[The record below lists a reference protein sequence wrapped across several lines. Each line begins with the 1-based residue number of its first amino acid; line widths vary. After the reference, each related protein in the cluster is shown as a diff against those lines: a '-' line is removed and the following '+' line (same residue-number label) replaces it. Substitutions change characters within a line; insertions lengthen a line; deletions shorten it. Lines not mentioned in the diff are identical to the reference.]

1 MLNRRKILMGLAAA
15 PVGVVA
21 TLSATR
27 STHAQTTGLQNVQLR
42 GGMDGKDFGVSPR
55 NLDDQSKAFQDML
68 NAASERE
75 IPIYLPAGNYIISNI
90 TLPKNV
96 RIIGVPGATRI
107 LYRGNGSLFQG
118 DGNDRVILRDLVIDG
133 LNRAMD
139 DNQGGLIQIQDAS
152 NILIENCDIVGA
164 AHNGVWLARCAGKV
178 TANRFS
184 GHGNVAIFA
193 VNSQRM
199 EISSNAIQDCG
210 DGGILVHRWDI
221 GEDGTIVASNRI
233 SRIRADNGGTGQVG
247 NGINVFRAGN
257 VMVMNNVVSDCA
269 FSAVRTNSASNIQIV
284 GNSCVRSGETG
295 IYAEFSFEGAVING
309 NVVDGAT
316 NGISVVNYNEG
327 GRLAT
332 VSGNIV
338 RNMKTT
344 GPYEGLGELFGVGI
358 AVEADT
364 SVTGNV
370 IENAPVAGMTL
381 GWGDYLRSVN
391 VSGNVVREAGVG
403 VIVTVVEGTGKASI
417 TNNLFENTPNGAIVG
432 NRWHDTV
439 TPDLTK
445 QNKQKHL
452 LIANNQTS

>member
-1 MLNRRKILMGLAAA
+1 MLNRRKLLLGFAAAPFGLAAA
-15 PVGVVA
+15 AP
-21 TLSATR
+21 SQ
-27 STHAQTTGLQNVQLR
+27 AQTTRLENVQLR
-42 GGMDGKDFGVSPR
+42 GGMDGTSFGLSPR

-96 RIIGVPGATRI
+96 RLIGVPGATRI
-107 LYRGNGSLFQG
+107 LYRGNGFLFQG
-118 DGNDRVILRDLVIDG
+118 ADNDRVILRDLVIDG
-133 LNRAMD
+133 LNRSMD
-139 DNQGGLIQIQDAS
+139 DNNGGLIQLQDVAQ
-152 NILIENCDIVGA
+152 ILIENCDIVGA
-164 AHNGVWLARCAGKV
+164 AHNGIWLARCAGKIISS
-178 TANRFS
+178 RFS
-184 GHGNVAIFA
+184 GHGNVAIFS
-193 VNSQRM
+193 VNGRAM
-199 EISSNAIQDCG
+199 EISGNVIQDCG
-210 DGGILVHRWDI
+210 DGGILVHRWEI

-247 NGINVFRAGN
+247 NGINIFRAGN

-269 FSAVRTNSASNIQIV
+269 FSAVRTNSASNIQII

-309 NVVDGAT
+309 NIVDGAT

-338 RNMKTT
+338 RNLKTS
-344 GPYEGLGELFGVGI
+344 GPYEGLGEVFGVGI

-370 IENAPVAGMTL
+370 VENAPVAGMSL

-391 VSGNVVREAGVG
+391 VNGNVVRQSGVG
-403 VIVTVVEGTGKASI
+403 IIVTVVEGTGKAII
-417 TNNLFENTPNGAIVG
+417 TNNLFEGTPKGAVVG

-439 TPDLTK
+439 TKDLTINND
-445 QNKQKHL
+445 QDHL
-452 LIANNQTS
+452 LIANNQQS